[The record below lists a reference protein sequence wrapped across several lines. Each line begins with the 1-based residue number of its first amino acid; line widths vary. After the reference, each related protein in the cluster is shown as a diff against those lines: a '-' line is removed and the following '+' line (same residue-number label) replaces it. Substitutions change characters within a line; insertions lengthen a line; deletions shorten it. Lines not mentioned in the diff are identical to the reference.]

1 MQSRLILSE
10 QHNQAWQDVQ
20 RLVLAVGRPLGGR
33 SKLQLPVKSF
43 LSLLLTSDYMTALW
57 LFFFFPQNAK
67 LRTVSPV
74 SVETFAQNVRKV
86 CICTKGGVM
95 SHAPKA
101 TLLPTAPWSAAVLV
115 SDARAPLAELSVP
128 LSGPVA

>member
-1 MQSRLILSE
+1 MFIL
-10 QHNQAWQDVQ
+10 
-20 RLVLAVGRPLGGR
+20 
-33 SKLQLPVKSF
+33 
-43 LSLLLTSDYMTALW
+43 DYMIALVFVC
-57 LFFFFPQNAK
+57 LFSQNAK

-86 CICTKGGVM
+86 CICTKGDVT

-115 SDARAPLAELSVP
+115 SSPEPLGSPA
-128 LSGPVA
+128 GGFG